1 MNQPDVAG
9 LDTHRL
15 AAARLWATNQ
25 FPYLAAAIFASPSL
39 PAPGLGRLSIDRAWR
54 VYADPDVVEAA
65 SVEELGG
72 ELVHLAAHVLRD
84 HATRAD
90 AIGIGEQD
98 ELHHWV
104 DAADAEIAD
113 DFPAELRRVSGG
125 ADPAALDVPEGHLAE
140 EYYRQGSVRDGT
152 TVDCGSGAHGRP
164 ALWEPPPPPPDSES
178 EHDTPK
184 GVSQSDQDLIRRRV
198 AADIDAAEATDVAEG
213 LRRWA
218 EERLGPR
225 VDWRA
230 ELAAVLR
237 RAVSTVAGA
246 VDYSYSR
253 PSRRASTSPD
263 VVMPSLRRPE
273 IEVAVVC
280 DTSASVD
287 DELLGFAVAEV
298 DGLLRA
304 VGTRSLRVLACDDAV
319 QATTRVVSVNDL
331 VLLGGGGTDL
341 GIGLDAAL
349 EHRPPPQL
357 IVVLTD
363 GYTPWPTEGPRARV
377 VIGLLPTDEPVAP
390 PDPPNWASVV
400 AIDG

>member
-1 MNQPDVAG
+1 MSQPEGAG
-9 LDTHRL
+9 LDTQRL

-39 PAPGLGRLSIDRAWR
+39 PAPGLGRLSIDRSWR
-54 VYADPDVVEAA
+54 VYADPAIVETA

-72 ELVHLAAHVLRD
+72 ELVHLAAHVLRE

-90 AIGIGEQD
+90 AMGLGEQD

-113 DFPAELRRVSGG
+113 DFPVELRRVSGG
-125 ADPAALDVPEGHLAE
+125 ADPAALDVAEGRLAE
-140 EYYRQGSVRDGT
+140 EYYRHGSVRDGE

-164 ALWEPPPPPPDSES
+164 ALWEPPLPPPDSES
-178 EHDTPK
+178 EAPK

-198 AADIDAAEATDVAEG
+198 AADIDAAEAAEVAEG

-218 EERLGPR
+218 EERMGPR

-230 ELAAVLR
+230 ELAAVIR
-237 RAVSTVAGA
+237 RAVSTVSGA

-253 PSRRASTSPD
+253 PSRRASISPD

-287 DELLGFAVAEV
+287 DDLLGVAVAEV
-298 DGLLRA
+298 EGLLRA

-319 QATTRVVSVNDL
+319 HATSRVVSLADL

-341 GIGLDAAL
+341 GVGLDAAL

-357 IVVLTD
+357 VVVLTD
-363 GYTPWPTEGPRARV
+363 GYTPWPDEGPRAHV
-377 VIGLLPTDEPVAP
+377 VVGLLPADEPVAS
-390 PDPPNWASVV
+390 PDPPSWASVV
-400 AIDG
+400 TIDG